1 MKSGDGYADQR
12 LVAFVTLGLVAFGL
26 VMVYSATSASAALG
40 NGDPMSFLK
49 RQAVYA
55 FVGVVLMTLAAR
67 FDYHRLR
74 YLALPLVLAAL
85 VLCVAVLVVGPA
97 INGARRWFILGPAS
111 FQPSELAKLALCL
124 FAATYLA
131 RRKAPRTFGELLRPL
146 GALTLIFAALI
157 VVEPDLG
164 TTITLCGMMLAI
176 FLVAG
181 VPIRLLLGAGTL
193 AIGLGLLAI
202 WIEPYRRARIFSFLD
217 PWSDAQ
223 GAGFQ
228 IVQATIGIGSGGFTG
243 AGLGEGVGK
252 VSYLPEAHTD
262 MIFAVIGE
270 ELGLVG
276 ATFVIAAFALLAS
289 AGFRIATRCQDPF
302 GKLLAAGITALVC
315 GQAAINLA
323 AALGIAPLTG
333 IPLPFVSYGGSS
345 LVVLLTGMGVL
356 LNIAVNGKVA
366 RASVRDRGG
375 RDGRSRSTRA
385 GSRRGAARTRGGGD
399 VRRVARPR
407 RVAARS

>member
-1 MKSGDGYADQR
+1 MKADGHTDQR
-12 LVAFVTLGLVAFGL
+12 IVAFLTLGLVAFGL

-55 FVGVVLMTLAAR
+55 FIGVVLMAVASR

-74 YLALPLVLAAL
+74 YLTPPLVVASL
-85 VLCVAVLVVGPA
+85 VLCTAVLVAGPS
-97 INGARRWFILGPAS
+97 INGAHRWFVVGPAS
-111 FQPSELAKLALCL
+111 FQPSELAKISLCL
-124 FAATYLA
+124 FAAVYLA
-131 RRKAPRTFGELLRPL
+131 RRRAPRTLGELMKPMGLL
-146 GALTLIFAALI
+146 AALFCALI

-181 VPIRLLLGAGTL
+181 VPIRLLVL
-193 AIGLGLLAI
+193 ASFLALGLGLLAI
-202 WIEPYRRARIFSFLD
+202 YIEPYRRARVFSFLD

-228 IVQATIGIGSGGFTG
+228 IVQATIGIGSGGVTG

-252 VSYLPEAHTD
+252 ISYLPEAHTD

-270 ELGLVG
+270 ELGLIG
-276 ATFVIAAFALLAS
+276 ASLVIGAFALLALT
-289 AGFRIATRCQDPF
+289 GFRIAMRCEDPF

-345 LVVLLTGMGVL
+345 LVVLLAAVGIL
-356 LNIAVNGKVA
+356 LNIAVNGRVVG
-366 RASVRDRGG
+366 ASVRDRGG
-375 RDGRSRSTRA
+375 RDSRTRSA
-385 GSRRGAARTRGGGD
+385 GSRNRRSTSRARGDGD
-399 VRRVARPR
+399 VRRVTRPR